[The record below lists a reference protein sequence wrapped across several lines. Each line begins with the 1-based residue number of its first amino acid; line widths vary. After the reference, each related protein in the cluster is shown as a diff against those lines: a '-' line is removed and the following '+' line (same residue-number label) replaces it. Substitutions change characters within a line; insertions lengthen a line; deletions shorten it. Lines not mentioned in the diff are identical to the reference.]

1 MSHPILLNPLNST
14 FKNNQLCLYNNNIEN
29 LQTKVKLYLDGVKEC
44 KYKVYFKNNT
54 SLKCEVLIFITHYE
68 TDKYLGY
75 ASNHLII
82 KPDKVYLIE
91 KSDCLD
97 NSYTFVRNYINKE
110 NVRVDLNSYIT
121 VLVYPEI
128 EN

>member
-82 KPDKVYLIE
+82 
-91 KSDCLD
+91 
-97 NSYTFVRNYINKE
+97 
-110 NVRVDLNSYIT
+110 
-121 VLVYPEI
+121 
-128 EN
+128 